1 MYILCHRLWP
11 WEAPLEA
18 STSSYISH
26 RSHPITPPPRL
37 KSDIRL
43 CSTDLPLST
52 TNATYIPCMFAY
64 MFQWI
69 QIELYKLEVPC
80 RWKWRCLRAGHDQC
94 HRRLWERPCPR
105 GQAYDLYT
113 AGTRRGAM
121 KDNSSRP
128 DIADP
133 SWSMSYGGKS
143 QLTPGCPSNHL
154 INMWMYAMDNC
165 SVI

>member
-1 MYILCHRLWP
+1 MAVRGPFGSLYIYIYL
-11 WEAPLEA
+11 
-18 STSSYISH
+18 TSIS
-26 RSHPITPPPRL
+26 SHPLGSNPTSVFAPPIFFHCR
-37 KSDIRL
+37 SI
-43 CSTDLPLST
+43 ST
-52 TNATYIPCMFAY
+52 TNATYISCMFAY

-80 RWKWRCLRAGHDQC
+80 RWKWRCLTAGQDQW

-128 DIADP
+128 DMADP

-154 INMWMYAMDNC
+154 INMWMHAMDNC